1 MKEEITNQI
10 FSKLASK
17 AIWIEG
23 TDEQN
28 PFEVAISKTTTS
40 FCVGIV
46 DIANSTRITA
56 KLPPNKAASYYE
68 IFLNRM
74 ARIIKN
80 YGGTLVKNAGDSLLF
95 CFPEST
101 KSKKYDFM
109 TFLECILSMAEDHD
123 DLEEKYHSEGLPTI
137 DYRIS
142 ADYGN
147 MSVMTSTS
155 SSYDLIGTPVNIC
168 SKINP
173 QAPVNGVAIGGDLH
187 EMIKD
192 FDGYYCKGYEAFS
205 VGLKNSY
212 PIYSLRRKS

>member
-74 ARIIKN
+74 ARIIKE
-80 YGGTLVKNAGDSLLF
+80 YGGTLV
-95 CFPEST
+95 
-101 KSKKYDFM
+101 
-109 TFLECILSMAEDHD
+109 
-123 DLEEKYHSEGLPTI
+123 
-137 DYRIS
+137 
-142 ADYGN
+142 
-147 MSVMTSTS
+147 
-155 SSYDLIGTPVNIC
+155 
-168 SKINP
+168 
-173 QAPVNGVAIGGDLH
+173 
-187 EMIKD
+187 
-192 FDGYYCKGYEAFS
+192 
-205 VGLKNSY
+205 
-212 PIYSLRRKS
+212 